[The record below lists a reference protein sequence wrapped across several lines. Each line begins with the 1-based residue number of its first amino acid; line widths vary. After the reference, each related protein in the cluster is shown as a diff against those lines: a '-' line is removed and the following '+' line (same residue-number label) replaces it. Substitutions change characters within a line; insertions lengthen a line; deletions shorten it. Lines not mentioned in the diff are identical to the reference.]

1 MTGAVITI
9 VCAHQ
14 ASTGVIVSARPDP
27 VSRQGECWPPGSIV
41 GENLPANAEDMGL
54 IPGLEDPTCCG
65 IS

>member
-27 VSRQGECWPPGSIV
+27 VSRQAPRAGTVGSARTTRA
-41 GENLPANAEDMGL
+41 LPSTSPAAAWQASWV
-54 IPGLEDPTCCG
+54 PAAR
-65 IS
+65 